1 MGLVFSNGLME
12 PNTKDTGAST
22 KLREKVLSGTQ
33 KVMSMMENSETT
45 RPMAMVFILT

>member
-22 KLREKVLSGTQ
+22 KLRGKALSGTQ
-33 KVMSMMENSETT
+33 KVTFTMENSETT
-45 RPMAMVFILT
+45 RPTAMVFILM